1 MPTETETRRGTGS
14 LDEFAKVLGR
24 LSDVEYQKVAGLFE
38 KMAGGTDHCTCPCS
52 CPTGGAGAGARAT
65 ALV

>member
-1 MPTETETRRGTGS
+1 MPTETETQRGTGS
-14 LDEFAKVLGR
+14 LEELAKVLDR

-38 KMAGGTDHCTCPCS
+38 KLTGTPSCTCPCT